1 METPEEWHVVNLA
14 GTFFQIDAAT
24 RKEIESF
31 LRNSTSTT
39 DFIVV
44 ETLAGEEVTV
54 ISDAV
59 NCLFSSSPQQRAAAR
74 AFGELMAREESLG

>member
-1 METPEEWHVVNLA
+1 MNIPEEWHVVNLA
-14 GTFFQIDAAT
+14 GTFFQIDADA
-24 RKEIESF
+24 RKEIESL

-39 DFIVV
+39 DFIVI

-74 AFGELMAREESLG
+74 AFGELMEREASIE